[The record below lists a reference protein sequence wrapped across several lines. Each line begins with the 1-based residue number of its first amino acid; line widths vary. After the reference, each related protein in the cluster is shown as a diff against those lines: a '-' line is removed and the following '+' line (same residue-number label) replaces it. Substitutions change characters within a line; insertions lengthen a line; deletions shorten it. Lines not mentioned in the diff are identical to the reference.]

1 MIRTPCA
8 GIHLSGPN
16 ASKTAVVV
24 LRPSGQSGTNGE
36 TTGFELVR
44 VYEKIGSFGNLFSDD
59 RLFGILTREGP
70 FGSVFVD
77 CPLTVPP
84 CVDCVRPACPGV
96 IHCEDVGVA
105 WMLSVAERPG
115 AARQRRRR
123 KVNPQGQ
130 RLWDVLQLS
139 GSHSKIQDPTY
150 NSNNA
155 PLVVRARTLQR
166 RLNSSSG
173 AGVVDPVKLME
184 TNVPMVVDK
193 IAVHCGISSGSQMP
207 SVAYRNFE
215 VGYDFRRAIIQAM
228 VRSGLLS
235 DNPGSEFRI
244 GSLHQSM
251 EVFHA
256 LITAWVACLQNS
268 GKTSS
273 PVDGFVEAGGGW
285 VHLPETSLL
294 PNFR

>member
-1 MIRTPCA
+1 M
-8 GIHLSGPN
+8 
-16 ASKTAVVV
+16 VV
-24 LRPSGQSGTNGE
+24 LRPSGRSGTDGE

-96 IHCEDVGVA
+96 IHCDDVGVA

-123 KVNPQGQ
+123 KFNPQGQ
-130 RLWDVLQLS
+130 RLWDVLQLT
-139 GSHSKIQDPTY
+139 GSHPKIQDPTY

-173 AGVVDPVKLME
+173 ETGVDPVKLME
-184 TNVPMVVDK
+184 THVPMVVDK
-193 IAVHCGISSGSQMP
+193 IAMHCGISSGSQLP
-207 SVAYRNFE
+207 SAAYRNFE
-215 VGYDFRRAIIQAM
+215 VGLAFRRALIQGM
-228 VRSGLLS
+228 VGSGLLVDS
-235 DNPGSEFRI
+235 VASEFRI
-244 GSLHQSM
+244 GSLHQSI

-256 LITAWVACLQNS
+256 LITAWVACLHNS

-285 VHLPETSLL
+285 IHLPETGLL
-294 PNFR
+294 PNIR